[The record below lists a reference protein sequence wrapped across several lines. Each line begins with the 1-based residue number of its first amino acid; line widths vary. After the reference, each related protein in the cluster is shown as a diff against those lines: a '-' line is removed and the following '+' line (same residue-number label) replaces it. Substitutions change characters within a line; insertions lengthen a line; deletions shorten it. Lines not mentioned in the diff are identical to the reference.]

1 MLRTAIVVVFLVLC
15 ILLVG
20 PPFILHCV
28 ITGRPDLLY
37 KVGVAGARFAL
48 RLGGIR
54 IRATGLEN
62 IPTGVCVFVANHT
75 SNVDPPAVV
84 AAIPR
89 RVALLGKEEAFG
101 VPILGRAFRLA
112 GFVPVDRSNRAAAI
126 ASVEQAVEHLKR
138 GTSYLVF
145 PEGTRSADGRLR
157 AFKKGTFIMAIHAG
171 VPVVPIAVIGAHR
184 LMRKGSAAIHPGTV
198 EVRFLPAIDSRGYT
212 AAQRDVLR
220 TVVQDAITAA
230 LPEEQKP
237 EGAASENA
245 HKQMPRPASPDSG

>member
-1 MLRTAIVVVFLVLC
+1 MLRTAIVVSFLA
-15 ILLVG
+15 IYTLLLG

-28 ITGRPDLLY
+28 LTGRPDLLY

-48 RLGGIR
+48 RLGGVR
-54 IRATGLEN
+54 IRAAGLEN

-89 RVALLGKEEAFG
+89 RVALLGKKEAFG

-112 GFVPVDRSNRAAAI
+112 GFVPVDRSNRAAAM
-126 ASVEQAVEHLKR
+126 ASVDQAVAHLKR

-145 PEGTRSADGRLR
+145 PEGTRSPDGRLR

-171 VPVVPIAVIGAHR
+171 VPVVPVAVTGAHQV
-184 LMRKGSAAIHPGTV
+184 MRKGSAAIHPGTV
-198 EVRFLPAIDSRGYT
+198 EVRFLPPVDSRAYP
-212 AAQRDVLR
+212 AEQRSALR
-220 TVVQDAITAA
+220 TLVQDAIAAA
-230 LPEEQKP
+230 LPDAQR
-237 EGAASENA
+237 AL
-245 HKQMPRPASPDSG
+245 

>member
-1 MLRTAIVVVFLVLC
+1 MLRTAIVVLFLALYT
-15 ILLVG
+15 LLLG

-28 ITGRPDLLY
+28 LTGRPDLLY

-48 RLGGIR
+48 RLGSVR
-54 IRATGLEN
+54 IRATGREN

-89 RVALLGKEEAFG
+89 RVALLGKKEAFR

-126 ASVEQAVEHLKR
+126 ASVDEAVEHLKR

-145 PEGTRSADGRLR
+145 PEGTRSLDGRLR

-171 VPVVPIAVIGAHR
+171 VPVVPVAVIGAHR
-184 LMRKGSAAIHPGTV
+184 VMRKGSAAIHPGTV
-198 EVRFLPAIDSRGYT
+198 EIRFLPAVDSRAYT
-212 AAQRDVLR
+212 AEQRNALR
-220 TVVQDAITAA
+220 TLVQDAIAAA
-230 LPEEQKP
+230 LPEEQ
-237 EGAASENA
+237 
-245 HKQMPRPASPDSG
+245 RPL

>member
-1 MLRTAIVVVFLVLC
+1 MLPTAIVVSFLA
-15 ILLVG
+15 IYTLLVG

-28 ITGRPDLLY
+28 LTGRSDLLY

-48 RLGGIR
+48 RLGGVR

-62 IPTGVCVFVANHT
+62 IPAGVCVFVANHT
-75 SNVDPPAVV
+75 SNVDPPAVA

-89 RVALLGKEEAFG
+89 RVALLGKMEAFR

-126 ASVEQAVEHLKR
+126 ASVDEAVEHLKR

-145 PEGTRSADGRLR
+145 PEGTRSLDGRLR

-171 VPVVPIAVIGAHR
+171 VPVVPVAVIGAHR
-184 LMRKGSAAIHPGTV
+184 VMRKGSAAIHPGTV
-198 EVRFLPAIDSRGYT
+198 EIRFLPAVDSRAYT
-212 AAQRDVLR
+212 AEQRNALR
-220 TVVQDAITAA
+220 TLVQDAIAAA
-230 LPEEQKP
+230 LPEEQ
-237 EGAASENA
+237 
-245 HKQMPRPASPDSG
+245 RPL

>member
-1 MLRTAIVVVFLVLC
+1 MLPTAIVVSFLA
-15 ILLVG
+15 IYTLLVG

-28 ITGRPDLLY
+28 LTGRPDLLY

-48 RLGGIR
+48 RLGGVR

-62 IPTGVCVFVANHT
+62 IPAGVCVFVANHT
-75 SNVDPPAVV
+75 SNVDPPAVA

-89 RVALLGKEEAFG
+89 RVALLGKMEAFR

-126 ASVEQAVEHLKR
+126 ASVDEAVEHLKR

-145 PEGTRSADGRLR
+145 PEGTRSLDGRLR

-171 VPVVPIAVIGAHR
+171 VPVVPVAVIGAHR
-184 LMRKGSAAIHPGTV
+184 VMRKGSAAIHPGTV
-198 EVRFLPAIDSRGYT
+198 EIRFLPAVDSRAYT
-212 AAQRDVLR
+212 AEQRNALR
-220 TVVQDAITAA
+220 TLVQDAIAAA
-230 LPEEQKP
+230 LPEEQ
-237 EGAASENA
+237 
-245 HKQMPRPASPDSG
+245 RPL